1 MKLFRKRR
9 RNLIDLG
16 KVKSYALYAL
26 GEIVLIVIAVSIAWK
41 INDLSDIQKT
51 NILVDEIY
59 INLNDELT
67 TNLRLLKR
75 SIEVNTQTISTLE
88 NTLNYVGKNTNELR
102 QGAKDTII
110 NIADK
115 NVNLQDS
122 SIKSIVSTDKMEL
135 IESSKLKD
143 LIAMY
148 LTKIQKFND
157 QDKKIKTIVESK
169 IKVAIEKHISLV
181 DMLSNSDLK
190 YTHVKEFGIK
200 SDYQTLLANRDYQNS
215 IIDRLNQTKVQL
227 EYAKT
232 LKSKTKTLIANL
244 EQELD

>member
-1 MKLFRKRR
+1 MKLFRKIR

-16 KVKSYALYAL
+16 KFKSYALYAL

-41 INDLSDIQKT
+41 INDLSDIRKT

-59 INLNDELT
+59 INLNDELA

-75 SIEVNTQTISTLE
+75 SIKENSETISTLE
-88 NTLNYVGKNTNELR
+88 TTLNYVGKKTKNLT

-122 SIKSIVSTDKMEL
+122 SIKSIMMTDKMEL

-148 LTKIQKFND
+148 LTNIQKFNH
-157 QDKKIKTIVESK
+157 QDKKIKSIVENK
-169 IKVAIEKHISLV
+169 VKVALEKHISLV

-190 YTHVKEFGIK
+190 YTHIKEFGVK
-200 SDYQTLLANRDYQNS
+200 SDYQTLLVNRDYQNS

-232 LKSKTKTLIANL
+232 LQSKTKTLIANL